1 MFSILTR
8 SLKLFGVKQEMN
20 HDCCWNLT
28 WLRRGDAL
36 VLFTSCFISF
46 SDFLPRSLT
55 LLEVTVTVDRM
66 KITVTSRKLV
76 DAGNIWDNVVKV
88 PQLNELWN
96 KVFQHFNVEFWDIIY
111 LIGGSQSCCVSDWI
125 PPALSDVTTR
135 ACWRSEVNH
144 GPGLKDHGGFTRTA
158 LFSVFN
164 LHLLFLWLA
173 ACFRFLQLF
182 QRKIQRLKKKPSPS
196 LKWCN
201 IQCAGFLFVYRHF
214 VCLTSCSSYLR
225 CFVLIRSFSFFLN

>member
-36 VLFTSCFISF
+36 VLFTLCFISF

-55 LLEVTVTVDRM
+55 LLEVTVT
-66 KITVTSRKLV
+66 SRKLV
-76 DAGNIWDNVVKV
+76 DVGNIWDNVVKV

-96 KVFQHFNVEFWDIIY
+96 KVFQHFNVEFWHIIY
-111 LIGGSQSCCVSDWI
+111 LTGGSQSCCVSDWI

-135 ACWRSEVNH
+135 PAEGQRSTTGLDWRIMGDSQ
-144 GPGLKDHGGFTRTA
+144 GL
-158 LFSVFN
+158 LC
-164 LHLLFLWLA
+164 FL
-173 ACFRFLQLF
+173 
-182 QRKIQRLKKKPSPS
+182 
-196 LKWCN
+196 
-201 IQCAGFLFVYRHF
+201 
-214 VCLTSCSSYLR
+214 CST
-225 CFVLIRSFSFFLN
+225 